1 MTITLR
7 FKGTTA
13 ALAGNP
19 FGKEIFNTQVLPYI
33 PSPEENVE
41 IVFPP
46 QIRNVT
52 SSFIQGFFDYWLRT
66 LRDDEI
72 RDRITVKSDN
82 EKVISYIWKN
92 VRREE

>member
-1 MTITLR
+1 MTITLH

-19 FGKEIFNTQVLPYI
+19 FGKEIFNTQVLPNI
-33 PSPEENVE
+33 PNPEEKVE
-41 IVFPP
+41 IVFAP

-72 RDRITVKSDN
+72 RDKITVTSDN
-82 EKVISYIWKN
+82 EKVVNYIWKN